1 MHRDADENRSRESG
15 ALTMAI
21 QQKQQRTI
29 PLDDEVTPDVTHA
42 VRIDDDDWPTVSHA
56 LIRSGNSECWIH
68 VRMHADGRALVYGNI
83 ERGGSLR
90 DAKAAGQIVAAGD
103 NLAAAVVLVG
113 QRLAADDACVMQ
125 VIAGLPS

>member
-1 MHRDADENRSRESG
+1 
-15 ALTMAI
+15 MAI
-21 QQKQQRTI
+21 LQKQQRTI
-29 PLDDEVTPDVTHA
+29 PLDDERGEDVTHA
-42 VRIDDDDWPTVSHA
+42 VRIDDDAWPSVSHA
-56 LIRSGNSECWIH
+56 LTRAGNTECWIR

-83 ERGGSLR
+83 ERAGSLR

-113 QRLAADDACVMQ
+113 ERLAADEACVMQ